1 MNTRLVRYSD
11 DYCTDHHKDLLEPAN
26 CPHVPGRLEVD
37 AVGVAT
43 NQVFG
48 QDHDEALKQN
58 IGVLSSSLYLLIQ
71 VDRSKP
77 L

>member
-1 MNTRLVRYSD
+1 MTEGIRQRKKQPKLQY
-11 DYCTDHHKDLLEPAN
+11 TDHHKDLLEPAN

-37 AVGVAT
+37 AVGVTT

-58 IGVLSSSLYLLIQ
+58 IGVLS
-71 VDRSKP
+71 
-77 L
+77 